1 MLRKNEIICAKESST
16 IFCWQKKWGKI
27 AFFFAKKYYKTTL
40 YYCFDASFVNLTYCD
55 IVKSLSSV
63 LSPD

>member
-1 MLRKNEIICAKESST
+1 MLRKNEIICAKENST
-16 IFCWQKKWGKI
+16 IFCWQKNGEKLQ
-27 AFFFAKKYYKTTL
+27 FFCKKYYKLTL